1 MSKNDIN
8 TLRLKNISVSFP
20 GVKALNHVDFE
31 IQSGHIY
38 ALIGANG
45 AGKST
50 LMKVISGVN
59 SNYDGEIFLNGKSI
73 EIRSPREA
81 FGFGVQTVYQEVD
94 TALVPSLTVAENI
107 YMNKLVNQMGKRQIV
122 NWNQVYSVARKQ
134 LKDLDIDINVNK
146 RVDELTLA
154 EKQMVLIAKAVLE
167 DCKFLLLDEPTA
179 PLSNSET
186 EKLFSIVRNLVKDKG
201 VGVVF
206 ISHRLQELF
215 EICDYITIMREGRV
229 VHEQVIDKDLTVR
242 HIVEHMLGD
251 NTVVL
256 FDRKAGSVGETIL
269 TVENLS
275 EKDSKVKNV
284 SFELK
289 KGEILGIAGLVGGGK
304 TELCKALFGVYD
316 TSHDKFILDGREI
329 KQKTPTQAVKNGF
342 ALVPEE
348 RRKEGILV
356 KDPVYSNITL
366 SVLDKF
372 LNRFGFVSKEKQ
384 LGTTKKVIGSL
395 GIKTPSPNQK
405 VELLSGGNQQK
416 VVIGK
421 WIESQAKV
429 YIFDEP
435 TKGVDIGAKSDIYKL
450 IDDLAKQ
457 GKGIIYATCEF
468 SEILALTDRVLVMF
482 DGQIVKELKTSETN
496 EKELLYYSTG
506 GH

>member
-8 TLRLKNISVSFP
+8 TLSLKNISVSFP

-59 SNYDGEIFLNGKSI
+59 SNYDGEIFLNGEGI
-73 EIRSPREA
+73 EIRSPRDA

-122 NWNQVYSVARKQ
+122 NWTQVYSVARKQ

-186 EKLFSIVRNLVKDKG
+186 EKLFSIVRSLVKDKG

-251 NTVVL
+251 KTVVL

-269 TVENLS
+269 TV
-275 EKDSKVKNV
+275 
-284 SFELK
+284 
-289 KGEILGIAGLVGGGK
+289 
-304 TELCKALFGVYD
+304 
-316 TSHDKFILDGREI
+316 
-329 KQKTPTQAVKNGF
+329 
-342 ALVPEE
+342 
-348 RRKEGILV
+348 
-356 KDPVYSNITL
+356 
-366 SVLDKF
+366 
-372 LNRFGFVSKEKQ
+372 
-384 LGTTKKVIGSL
+384 
-395 GIKTPSPNQK
+395 
-405 VELLSGGNQQK
+405 
-416 VVIGK
+416 
-421 WIESQAKV
+421 
-429 YIFDEP
+429 
-435 TKGVDIGAKSDIYKL
+435 
-450 IDDLAKQ
+450 
-457 GKGIIYATCEF
+457 
-468 SEILALTDRVLVMF
+468 
-482 DGQIVKELKTSETN
+482 
-496 EKELLYYSTG
+496 
-506 GH
+506 

>member
-1 MSKNDIN
+1 M
-8 TLRLKNISVSFP
+8 
-20 GVKALNHVDFE
+20 
-31 IQSGHIY
+31 
-38 ALIGANG
+38 
-45 AGKST
+45 
-50 LMKVISGVN
+50 
-59 SNYDGEIFLNGKSI
+59 
-73 EIRSPREA
+73 
-81 FGFGVQTVYQEVD
+81 
-94 TALVPSLTVAENI
+94 
-107 YMNKLVNQMGKRQIV
+107 
-122 NWNQVYSVARKQ
+122 
-134 LKDLDIDINVNK
+134 
-146 RVDELTLA
+146 
-154 EKQMVLIAKAVLE
+154 
-167 DCKFLLLDEPTA
+167 
-179 PLSNSET
+179 
-186 EKLFSIVRNLVKDKG
+186 
-201 VGVVF
+201 
-206 ISHRLQELF
+206 
-215 EICDYITIMREGRV
+215 
-229 VHEQVIDKDLTVR
+229 
-242 HIVEHMLGD
+242 
-251 NTVVL
+251 
-256 FDRKAGSVGETIL
+256 
-269 TVENLS
+269 
-275 EKDSKVKNV
+275 
-284 SFELK
+284 
-289 KGEILGIAGLVGGGK
+289 
-304 TELCKALFGVYD
+304 CKALFGVYD
-316 TSHDKFILDGREI
+316 TSHDKFILDGKEI

-348 RRKEGILV
+348 RRKEGVLV